1 MRCTILD
8 YGVTEAHIYNQGVEI
23 PYVHEYTAGPYTL
36 IPFSNFLIYMPFKG
50 YYQDEN
56 GLVFLYDETNTKRM
70 VLSAGNAVYLLAPN
84 VTVEKGTPFMLC
96 ALSGNTWYSKV
107 AELGTVYN
115 YYGNGFTFALYDI
128 EESVIFPDGV
138 LGGVQSIQGTAL
150 SSNSQVLIY
159 YHRLSSEDDI
169 YPKAMIRERGTG
181 ALPGEYSNK
190 YLDFVQWSTSQI
202 TKKAVGDTDAPFQ
215 FIFAWYTAKSNYQKS
230 VHSVDVPIRYSKYGN
245 PLIPDE
251 SPASIPMMFR
261 VHPNTKQITSLTL
274 PAPVFDEFDLSWYTS
289 QNLYTSGWRVLQST
303 VNILGDWQA
312 HGMTDGAF
320 RFGLADFTYSISGF
334 DKLAVFVAPEIAYIE
349 KSPHPGKANI
359 LLLDKA
365 AGVDEIK
372 EYDLQTTLTGS
383 LFVHIDTN
391 PVQYVKVWRG
401 ITCSIA
407 RYMREIDT
415 HSEHYPPSDFSD
427 IDLGNGLQWGSFG
440 ILEWTPNAANYDT
453 SGEPDIIPILF
464 LLSRIGKFPLNF
476 LTNGIDKY
484 LTKCYF
490 DYSK

>member
-1 MRCTILD
+1 MRCTMLD

-23 PYVHEYTAGPYTL
+23 PNVHDYTAGPYTV

-50 YYQDEN
+50 YYQAKD
-56 GLVFLYDETNTKRM
+56 GLTFLYDETDTKRM
-70 VLSAGNAVYLLAPN
+70 VLAAGQAVYLVASN
-84 VTVEKGTPFMLC
+84 VTIEKGTPFMIC
-96 ALSGNTWYSKV
+96 GLSGNTWCSKV
-107 AELGTVYN
+107 AGLGSICS

-150 SSNSQVLIY
+150 PSNSQVLIY
-159 YHRLSSEDDI
+159 YHRLVSEI
-169 YPKAMIRERGTG
+169 GEWPNAMIRERGTG
-181 ALPGEYSNK
+181 ALPGEYSNT

-202 TKKAVGDTDAPFQ
+202 TKKAVSDTDAPFQ

-230 VHSVDVPIRYSKYGN
+230 VHSVDVPIHYSKYGN
-245 PLIPDE
+245 PLIPDKA
-251 SPASIPMMFR
+251 PASIPMMFR
-261 VHPNTKQITSLTL
+261 VHPTTNIITPLTSL
-274 PAPVFDEFDLSWYTS
+274 APVFDEFNLSWYTS
-289 QNLYTSGWRVLQST
+289 QNLYTSGWRVLEST
-303 VNILGDWQA
+303 FGVLGKWQT
-312 HGMTDGAF
+312 HGMADGGF
-320 RFGLADFTYSISGF
+320 NFSVTSITSSISDF
-334 DKLAVFVAPEIAYIE
+334 DKLAVFVAPESAYIE

-372 EYDLQTTLTGS
+372 EYDLQTTLYGS

-391 PVQYVKVWRG
+391 PVQYVKAWRG
-401 ITCSIA
+401 IACSIA

-415 HSEHYPPSDFSD
+415 DSEQYPPSDFLD
-427 IDLGNGLQWGSFG
+427 IDERGGLQWGSFG

-464 LLSRIGKFPLNF
+464 LLSHIGKFPLNF
-476 LTNGIDKY
+476 
-484 LTKCYF
+484 
-490 DYSK
+490 

>member
-1 MRCTILD
+1 MRCTMLD
-8 YGVTEAHIYNQGVEI
+8 YGVTEAHIYNQDVEI
-23 PYVHEYTAGPYTL
+23 AYVHDYTAGPYTV

-56 GLVFLYDETNTKRM
+56 GLTVLYDETDKKRM
-70 VLSAGNAVYLLAPN
+70 ILAAGNAVYLGASN
-84 VTVEKGTPFMLC
+84 ATIEKGMPFMLC
-96 ALSGNTWYSKV
+96 ALSGNTWYSKI
-107 AELGTVYN
+107 AEFALIYS

-150 SSNSQVLIY
+150 PSNSQVLIY
-159 YHRLSSEDDI
+159 YHRLSTESDDR
-169 YPKAMIRERGTG
+169 PNAMIRERGTG
-181 ALPGEYSNK
+181 ALPGEYSDT

-202 TKKAVGDTDAPFQ
+202 TKKAVSDTDAPFQ

-230 VHSVDVPIRYSKYGN
+230 VHSVDVPIHYSKYGN
-245 PLIPDE
+245 PLIPDDA
-251 SPASIPMMFR
+251 PASIPMMFR
-261 VHPNTKQITSLTL
+261 VHPNTKQITALTAL
-274 PAPVFDEFDLSWYTS
+274 APVFDEFNLSWYTS

-303 VNILGDWQA
+303 IDYLSGDWQT
-312 HGMTDGAF
+312 HGLIDGDFNFTMTGFA
-320 RFGLADFTYSISGF
+320 YSISGF
-334 DKLAVFVAPEIAYIE
+334 DELAVFVAPESAYIE
-349 KSPHPGKANI
+349 KSPHPSKANI

-372 EYDLQTTLTGS
+372 EYDLQTSLYGS

-407 RYMREIDT
+407 HYMKEIETD
-415 HSEHYPPSDFSD
+415 SEHYPPSDFFD
-427 IDLGNGLQWGSFG
+427 IDLGGGLQWGSFG

-464 LLSRIGKFPLNF
+464 LLSHIGKFPLNF
-476 LTNGIDKY
+476 
-484 LTKCYF
+484 
-490 DYSK
+490 

>member
-23 PYVHEYTAGPYTL
+23 PVVHDYTAGPYTV
-36 IPFSNFLIYMPFKG
+36 IPFSNFLIYMPFNG
-50 YYQDEN
+50 YYQDEY
-56 GLVFLYDETNTKRM
+56 GLIVLYDETNTKRM
-70 VLSAGNAVYLLAPN
+70 ILCAGNAVYLIASN

-96 ALSGNTWYSKV
+96 ALSGNTWSSEVGALGLFYSY
-107 AELGTVYN
+107 L
-115 YYGNGFTFALYDI
+115 GNGFTFALYDI
-128 EESVIFPDGV
+128 EESDIFPDGV

-150 SSNSQVLIY
+150 PSNSQVLIY
-159 YHRLSSEDDI
+159 YHRLRSEKYE

-181 ALPGEYSNK
+181 ALPSEDSDD

-202 TKKAVGDTDAPFQ
+202 TKKAVSDTDASFQ
-215 FIFAWYTAKSNYQKS
+215 FIFAWYTAKTNYQKS
-230 VHSVDVPIRYSKYGN
+230 VHSVDVPIHYSKYGN

-251 SPASIPMMFR
+251 APASIPVMFR
-261 VHPNTKQITSLTL
+261 VHPNTNQITSLTTI
-274 PAPVFDEFDLSWYTS
+274 APVFDEFNLSWYTS
-289 QNLYTSGWRVLQST
+289 QNLYSSGWQVLQS
-303 VNILGDWQA
+303 VKNISGDWQTC
-312 HGMTDGAF
+312 GMIDAALN
-320 RFGLADFTYSISGF
+320 FGLTPLAYSISGF
-334 DKLAVFVAPEIAYIE
+334 DELAVFVAPEIAYIE
-349 KSPHPGKANI
+349 KSPHPSKANI

-372 EYDLQTTLTGS
+372 EYNLQTSLSGS

-407 RYMREIDT
+407 RYMKEIDT
-415 HSEHYPPSDFSD
+415 DSEHYPPSDFSN
-427 IDLGNGLQWGSFG
+427 IELRGGLQMGSFG

-476 LTNGIDKY
+476 
-484 LTKCYF
+484 
-490 DYSK
+490 

>member
-1 MRCTILD
+1 MRCTMLD
-8 YGVTEAHIYNQGVEI
+8 YGVTEAHIYNQEVEI
-23 PYVHEYTAGPYTL
+23 PYKHDYTAGPYTV

-50 YYQDEN
+50 YYQNEY
-56 GLVFLYDETNTKRM
+56 GLTVLYDETNTKRM
-70 VLSAGNAVYLLAPN
+70 ILSAGNSVYLLASN

-96 ALSGNTWYSKV
+96 GLCGNTWYSKV
-107 AELGTVYN
+107 AEYALNYT

-138 LGGVQSIQGTAL
+138 LGGVQPIQGTAL
-150 SSNSQVLIY
+150 PSNSQVLIY
-159 YHRLSSEDDI
+159 CHRLGDETGR
-169 YPKAMIRERGTG
+169 YPNAMIRERGTG
-181 ALPGEYSNK
+181 ALPGEYSDK
-190 YLDFVQWSTSQI
+190 YLDFMQWSTSQI
-202 TKKAVGDTDAPFQ
+202 TKKAVSDTDAPFQ

-230 VHSVDVPIRYSKYGN
+230 VHSVDIPIHYSKYGN

-261 VHPNTKQITSLTL
+261 VHPETKQITALTTL
-274 PAPVFDEFDLSWYTS
+274 APVFDEFSLSWYTS
-289 QNLYTSGWRVLQST
+289 QNLYTCGWRVLQST
-303 VNILGDWQA
+303 INISGDWQT
-312 HGMTDGAF
+312 HGGADNGF
-320 RFGLADFTYSISGF
+320 RFAMTGFTHSFSGF
-334 DKLAVFVAPEIAYIE
+334 DELAVFVAPEIAYIE
-349 KSPHPGKANI
+349 KSPHPSKASI

-372 EYDLQTTLTGS
+372 EYDLQTNLSGS

-407 RYMREIDT
+407 RYMMEIDT
-415 HSEHYPPSDFSD
+415 DSEHYPPSDFSD
-427 IDLGNGLQWGSFG
+427 INTRGGLQWGSFG

-464 LLSRIGKFPLNF
+464 MLSRIGKFPLNF
-476 LTNGIDKY
+476 
-484 LTKCYF
+484 
-490 DYSK
+490 

>member
-8 YGVTEAHIYNQGVEI
+8 YGVTEAHIYNQEVEI
-23 PYVHEYTAGPYTL
+23 PTVHDYTAGPYTV

-56 GLVFLYDETNTKRM
+56 GLTVLYDETNTKRM
-70 VLSAGNAVYLLAPN
+70 ILSAGHAVLLIASN

-96 ALSGNTWYSKV
+96 GLSGNTWSSRV
-107 AELGTVYN
+107 SELGLVFS

-150 SSNSQVLIY
+150 PSNSKVLIY
-159 YHRLSSEDDI
+159 YHRLSDSN
-169 YPKAMIRERGTG
+169 PNAMIRERGTG
-181 ALPGEYSNK
+181 ALPGEYSNE

-202 TKKAVGDTDAPFQ
+202 TKKAVSDTDASFQ
-215 FIFAWYTAKSNYQKS
+215 FIFAWYTAKPNYRKS
-230 VHSVDVPIRYSKYGN
+230 VHSVDVPIHYSKYGN

-251 SPASIPMMFR
+251 SPSSVTMMFR
-261 VHPNTKQITSLTL
+261 VRPTTKIITSLISL
-274 PAPVFDEFDLSWYTS
+274 APVFDEFNLSWYTS

-303 VNILGDWQA
+303 INFAGDWQTAGMKDGGFNFGVTDFA
-312 HGMTDGAF
+312 H
-320 RFGLADFTYSISGF
+320 SISGF
-334 DKLAVFVAPEIAYIE
+334 DKVAVFVAPETAYIE
-349 KSPHPGKANI
+349 KSPHPSKANI

-372 EYDLQTTLTGS
+372 EYDLQTSSYGS

-391 PVQYVKVWRG
+391 PVQYVKAWRG

-407 RYMREIDT
+407 RYMMEIDT
-415 HSEHYPPSDFSD
+415 DSEHYPPYDFPD
-427 IDLGNGLQWGSFG
+427 IDLRGGLQWGSFG

-464 LLSRIGKFPLNF
+464 LLSHIGKFPLNF
-476 LTNGIDKY
+476 
-484 LTKCYF
+484 
-490 DYSK
+490 

>member
-1 MRCTILD
+1 MRCTMLD

-23 PYVHEYTAGPYTL
+23 PVVHDYTAGPYTV

-50 YYQDEN
+50 YYQDEY
-56 GLVFLYDETNTKRM
+56 GLTVLYDETNKKRM
-70 VLSAGNAVYLLAPN
+70 ILSVGHAVYLLASN
-84 VTVEKGTPFMLC
+84 VTVEKGTPFILC
-96 ALSGNTWYSKV
+96 ALNGNTWSSEV
-107 AELGTVYN
+107 GELGLVYS
-115 YYGNGFTFALYDI
+115 YFGNGFTFALYDI

-150 SSNSQVLIY
+150 PSNSQVLLY
-159 YHRLSSEDDI
+159 YHRLNSLDDV

-181 ALPGEYSNK
+181 ALPGEYSNT
-190 YLDFVQWSTSQI
+190 YLDFVQWSMSQI
-202 TKKAVGDTDAPFQ
+202 TKKAVSDTDASFQ

-230 VHSVDVPIRYSKYGN
+230 VHSVDIPIHYSKYGN
-245 PLIPDE
+245 PLIPDKA
-251 SPASIPMMFR
+251 PASIPIMFR
-261 VHPNTKQITSLTL
+261 VHPNTKQITTLTAL
-274 PAPVFDEFDLSWYTS
+274 APVFDEFNLSWYTS

-303 VNILGDWQA
+303 IDYISGDWRT
-312 HGMTDGAF
+312 HGMTDGGFNFATT
-320 RFGLADFTYSISGF
+320 GFTYSISNF
-334 DKLAVFVAPEIAYIE
+334 DEAAVFVAPESAYIE

-372 EYDLQTTLTGS
+372 EYDLQTSLSGS

-407 RYMREIDT
+407 HYMMEIDT
-415 HSEHYPPSDFSD
+415 DSEHYPPSDFSD
-427 IDLGNGLQWGSFG
+427 INLRGGLQRGSFG
-440 ILEWTPNAANYDT
+440 ILEWTPNSANYDT

-464 LLSRIGKFPLNF
+464 LLSHIGKFPLNF
-476 LTNGIDKY
+476 
-484 LTKCYF
+484 
-490 DYSK
+490 